1 MRLDAGVLLGGEIDA
16 TEEGRDGKSC
26 ESLFELPDV
35 FLRASGGRA

>member
-1 MRLDAGVLLGGEIDA
+1 MRLDVGVLLGGEIDA
-16 TEEGRDGKSC
+16 TDEGREGNNC